1 MPCELRHNQGRIILE
16 GAIVSVTFQLI
27 QEALC
32 KGSAIQ
38 RTVLRQKPVQCGVS
52 ELLPG
57 IVGMLTD
64 SVRASHQQAARRPV
78 S

>member
-1 MPCELRHNQGRIILE
+1 
-16 GAIVSVTFQLI
+16 
-27 QEALC
+27 
-32 KGSAIQ
+32 
-38 RTVLRQKPVQCGVS
+38 VQFGVS